1 MESILM
7 VVFIALI
14 VFGFY
19 NLCNETVD
27 DITRDIGVD
36 INKHEN

>member
-7 VVFIALI
+7 VVFIGLI

-27 DITRDIGVD
+27 DIRRDIRVD